1 MSSPAIPI
9 PVRLLGTGEYVP
21 ARRIDSSEF
30 DARWGKPA
38 GWTRKHVGIDYRH
51 HVGPGETASLMGAQA
66 ASMALARAGLKAG
79 EVDCV
84 ISACSVMEQAI
95 PSTGVLIQRRLG
107 LEGTRIPAFDINATC
122 LSFVTALDLASSAI
136 ATGRYRR
143 VLIVASEV
151 ASAGL
156 NWDDTDTAA
165 LFGDGAGAAVLSACR
180 EEDGSQLLA
189 AHMET
194 YSEGA
199 DLCQVRSGGTRIRL
213 DDDLEAF
220 RAGARFEMAGRAT
233 YRLAAQHLPGFFDRL
248 FAKAGIRARDLARLV
263 PHQASVKALKNL
275 EMLTGLTNGAIVR
288 VLATRG
294 NQMAASIPIA
304 LHHAIASGQV
314 ARGDLVALV
323 GSSAG
328 LSFGGAVLRY

>member
-1 MSSPAIPI
+1 MRSTAVPI
-9 PVRLLGTGEYVP
+9 PLRLLGTGEYVP
-21 ARRIDSSEF
+21 SKRVDSSEF

-38 GWTRKHVGIDYRH
+38 GWTRRHVGIDYRH
-51 HVGPGETASLMGAQA
+51 HVGAGETASLMGAQA
-66 ASMALARAGLKAG
+66 ASMALARSGLKAS
-79 EVDCV
+79 ELDCV

-107 LEGTRIPAFDINATC
+107 LENTCVPAFDINATC
-122 LSFVTALDLASSAI
+122 LSFVTALDLAASAI

-143 VLIVASEV
+143 VLIVSSEV

-165 LFGDGAGAAVLSACR
+165 LFGDGAGAAVVSACPP
-180 EEDGSQLLA
+180 EDGSALLA

-199 DLCQVRSGGTRIRL
+199 DLCQVRSGGTRVSVH
-213 DDDLEAF
+213 DDPEAF
-220 RAGARFEMAGRAT
+220 RSGARFEMAGRQT
-233 YRLAAQHLPGFFDRL
+233 YRLAAQHLPGFFERL
-248 FAKAGIRARDLARLV
+248 FARAGIRARDLTRLV
-263 PHQASVKALKNL
+263 PHQASVKAIKNL
-275 EMLTGLTNGAIVR
+275 EHLLGMTNGDIVR
-288 VLATRG
+288 ILATRG

-304 LHHAIASGQV
+304 LHHAISTGQV